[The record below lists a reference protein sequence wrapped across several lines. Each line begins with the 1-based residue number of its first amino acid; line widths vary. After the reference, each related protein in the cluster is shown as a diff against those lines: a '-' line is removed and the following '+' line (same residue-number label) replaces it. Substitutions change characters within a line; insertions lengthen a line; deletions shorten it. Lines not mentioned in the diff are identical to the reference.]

1 MKRAHENLPE
11 LWIDFLARSTAGLFS
26 FIGGASVFS
35 FFWLYTSSVEG
46 AVGDAFFDDSY
57 VHEIRLTF
65 EDPNWYSVL
74 YESHLNDPEE
84 PYFAAAFEGDGV
96 SIPVIGVRF
105 KGNSSFRG
113 DSIKKSLKLDF
124 NEFEDFTFQGLKKL
138 NLNNGFNDPTLLRE
152 KLFLDFAA
160 KYVPTIRAVHTRVYV
175 NNEYMGLYIG
185 IEQVDKTFVQN
196 RFGSGEDGNLYK
208 GAVRDELNVNPQD
221 DFGSDLVWE
230 GADESAYY
238 DHYQLKTNESAND
251 YSGLVAF
258 IDTLNNVD
266 PALFPEQL
274 EPILDVDNV
283 LASIA
288 LNSLFMNLDSY
299 SGAAHNYYLYQSDST
314 GQFSHIF
321 WDLNESFGSFLRTWT
336 GTHPFETDP
345 FWVPIVEPRPLMER
359 LWMNETYEQRY
370 IDLYARMLREGFDVE
385 TMVPRIEALA
395 DMIRADVYADPNK
408 FFINEIFER
417 NLTSDVGTLFGLEK
431 FIRER
436 SNYLNS
442 VFDGYANQS
451 DLRINEVLPLNES
464 SFMDTFG
471 DSDPWIE
478 IYNPSTSMLSLSGLF
493 LSDSLEEKTKWA
505 MPDVSVE
512 SGGYYLVWMDGEA
525 SEGADHASFSISS
538 SGGNLY
544 LFDNDQSL
552 IGNIEYP
559 ATEANIGFERYPDGE
574 DNYVLSDQPSPAMPN
589 KLSSGPSVTLFIN
602 EILAD
607 NEDTIQDP
615 DGTGF
620 PDWIE
625 LYNPNAFPV
634 DLGGMYLAD
643 DVSQST
649 QWRIPDGIS
658 IEANGF
664 LLIWADDDEEQGP
677 THANFKLSSGG
688 EAVALFDK
696 DIFGNL
702 LIDLVTFDA
711 QSADVSFG
719 RETDGSSVFRTFDPP
734 TPGIG
739 NACVDCVL
747 RITTDLKRLNVGPGY
762 GEVLDVE
769 ATGTGPYSYQWFLDG
784 DPIPEAM
791 GNSFPLDDLVPGR
804 AGAYSVAVSNAFYT
818 DHRKI
823 AIVTIDSLEPLT
835 DEDGDGV
842 ANAVESAF
850 GMNALVPDY
859 DQLPEFLYSDGSVQL
874 AFREN
879 RDDLVYLVESSDDL
893 VSWTAEVVE
902 FDGDDLR
909 SFAARLP
916 GVGVRFYRIRVMG
929 EN

>member
-1 MKRAHENLPE
+1 VKRAHENLPE
-11 LWIDFLARSTAGLFS
+11 LWIDFIARSAAWLFS
-26 FIGGASVFS
+26 NLGRASVLS
-35 FFWLYTSSVEG
+35 VFWLYTSSVVG
-46 AVGDAFFDDSY
+46 AVADTFFDDTY

-65 EDPNWYSVL
+65 EDPDWYSVL
-74 YESHLNDPEE
+74 YESHLNNPED

-96 SIPVIGVRF
+96 SIPIIGVRF

-124 NEFEDFTFQGLKKL
+124 NEFEDTAFLGLKKL

-160 KYVPTIRAVHTRVYV
+160 KYVPAIRAVHTRVYI
-175 NNEYMGLYIG
+175 NDEYIGLYIG
-185 IEQVDKTFVQN
+185 IEQVDKTFVQD
-196 RFGSGEDGNLYK
+196 RFGNSEDGNLYK
-208 GAVRDELNVNPQD
+208 GAVRDELNVNLQD

-230 GADESAYY
+230 GPDESAYY

-258 IDTLNNVD
+258 IDILNNVD
-266 PALFPEQL
+266 PVLFPEQL

-314 GQFSHIF
+314 GQFSHLF
-321 WDLNESFGSFLRTWT
+321 WDLNESFGSFLRGWT

-345 FWVPIVEPRPLMER
+345 FWVPIIEPRPLMER
-359 LWMNETYEQRY
+359 LWMNEAYERRY
-370 IDLYARMLREGFDVE
+370 INLYARMLREGFDVE

-395 DMIRADVYADPNK
+395 EMIREDVYADPNK

-417 NLTSDVGTLFGLEK
+417 NLTNDVGNLFGLEK
-431 FIRER
+431 FIRDR
-436 SNYLNS
+436 SAYLNG
-442 VFDGYANQS
+442 VLATYAEQS
-451 DLRINEVLPLNES
+451 DFRLNEILLINETGYV
-464 SFMDTFG
+464 DTSG
-471 DSDPWIE
+471 DSDPWLE
-478 IYNPSTSMLSLSGLF
+478 IYNPSSGDLSLSGLF
-493 LSDSLEEKTKWA
+493 LSDSIDEKTKWGL
-505 MPDVSVE
+505 PDLIVE
-512 SGGYYLVWMDGEA
+512 SGGFQILWLDDEEE
-525 SEGADHASFSISS
+525 EGADHANFAVSS
-538 SGGNLY
+538 SGGI
-544 LFDNDQSL
+544 LFMFDGDGTL
-552 IGNIEYP
+552 IDSIEYQ
-559 ATEANIGFERYPDGE
+559 AAESNISFEQYPDGE

-589 KLSSGPSVTLFIN
+589 QLSSGPSVSLFIN

-607 NEDTIQDP
+607 NKDTIQDP

-625 LYNPNAFPV
+625 LYNPNAFSV

-643 DVSQST
+643 DVSRST
-649 QWRIPDGIS
+649 QWRIPEGVS

-677 THANFKLSSGG
+677 THATFKLSSGG

-702 LIDLVTFDA
+702 LIDLVAFDA
-711 QSADVSFG
+711 QSEDVSYC
-719 RETDGSSVFRTFDPP
+719 RETDGSSVFKAFDSP
-734 TPGIG
+734 TPGIS

-747 RITTDLKRLNVGPGY
+747 RIATDLKRLNVGPGY
-762 GEVLDVE
+762 SVLLEVE

-784 DPIPEAM
+784 DPLPESM
-791 GNSFPLDDLVPGR
+791 ENTFPLENLVPGQ
-804 AGAYSVAVSNAFYT
+804 AGTYSVAVSNAFYT
-818 DHRKI
+818 DRRKI
-823 AIVTIDSLEPLT
+823 AIVTIDSLEPLA

-859 DQLPEFLYSDGSVQL
+859 DQLPTFLYSDGGVRL

-879 RDDLVYLVESSDDL
+879 RDDLVYLVESSEDL
-893 VSWTAEVVE
+893 LMWEVETIE

-909 SFAARLP
+909 SFAATLP
-916 GVGVRFYRIRVMG
+916 VTGVRFYRVRVVG